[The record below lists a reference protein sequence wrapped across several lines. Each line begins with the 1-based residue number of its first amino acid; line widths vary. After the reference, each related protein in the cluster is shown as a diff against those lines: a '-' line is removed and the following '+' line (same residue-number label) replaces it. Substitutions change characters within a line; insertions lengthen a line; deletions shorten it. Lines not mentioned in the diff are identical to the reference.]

1 MNSKEKLAQALE
13 DYKYSLKIGEVQNMP
28 FYLIDEMISK
38 AKTGYYSDY
47 DSPLATPCI
56 QLVEDLGK
64 IKAYEL
70 IQLAKNGEF
79 DATKEESDAWYKR
92 EGRAMALEVTG
103 GNEEIAN
110 ALFGK
115 LSKEETESKEG
126 IKGWDY

>member
-13 DYKYSLKIGEVQNMP
+13 NYKLSLKIGEVQNMP

-38 AKTGYYSDY
+38 AKMGYYSDY

-64 IKAYEL
+64 IKAHEL
-70 IQLAKNGEF
+70 IELAKNGEF
-79 DATKEESDAWYKR
+79 DATIEESDEWYKR
-92 EGRAMALEVTG
+92 EGRALVLEVTG
-103 GNEEIAN
+103 GNEEIAD

-115 LSKEETESKEG
+115 VNKEEKEAKEG